1 MNNNNNKN
9 KKPSLA
15 SVASVA
21 SVAAKEK
28 AKNSS
33 EQRKE
38 MLADAICD
46 LMSTTIK
53 MPVKPAED
61 LKLDVNSLIV
71 RT

>member
-1 MNNNNNKN
+1 M
-9 KKPSLA
+9 
-15 SVASVA
+15 
-21 SVAAKEK
+21 AAKEK
-28 AKNSS
+28 AKNSV